1 VTNVAVTCTDIT
13 YTVGGTVTGL
23 LGDSVTLSL
32 NGTESLPVASD
43 GSFTFATPLAD
54 GASYAVTVQTQPAS
68 PPEVCTVANG
78 SGSIAG
84 ANVTSVQVS
93 CIDRIFADGFEA
105 P

>member
-1 VTNVAVTCTDIT
+1 
-13 YTVGGTVTGL
+13 
-23 LGDSVTLSL
+23 
-32 NGTESLPVASD
+32 
-43 GSFTFATPLAD
+43 
-54 GASYAVTVQTQPAS
+54 VQTQPAS

>member
-1 VTNVAVTCTDIT
+1 
-13 YTVGGTVTGL
+13 
-23 LGDSVTLSL
+23 
-32 NGTESLPVASD
+32 
-43 GSFTFATPLAD
+43 
-54 GASYAVTVQTQPAS
+54 
-68 PPEVCTVANG
+68 VCTVANG